1 MVITKE
7 HRVWRS
13 KNESRMKTLV
23 IAPHA
28 DDELLGCGGTLLRR
42 REEGGTV
49 GWLLVTAMKADNAWS
64 DERIEE
70 RQREINLVR
79 EGLGILPGHLF
90 ELGFPTTQLDRVPT
104 GDLIGQVSKVFGHFQ
119 PEEVLVPHAH
129 DIHSDHRIVF
139 DAVAACTKW
148 FRYPSV
154 KRVLA
159 YETISETDFV
169 LKPEG
174 LFNPTVFVDI
184 TSFVDRKVELMRVY
198 QSELG
203 AHPSPR
209 SETALRALAHL
220 RGTQSGF
227 GSAEA
232 FQLLRERS

>member
-1 MVITKE
+1 
-7 HRVWRS
+7 
-13 KNESRMKTLV
+13 MKTLV

-42 REEGGTV
+42 REEGGIV
-49 GWLLVTAMKADNAWS
+49 GWLLVTAMKPGNSWGAD
-64 DERIEE
+64 EIEG
-70 RQREINLVR
+70 RQREIEQVR
-79 EGLGILPGHLF
+79 EGMGVLPEHLF
-90 ELGFPTTQLDRVPT
+90 ELGLQSAQLDQAPMA
-104 GDLIGQVSKVFGHFQ
+104 DLICRVSEVFGQFQ

-159 YETISETDFV
+159 YETISETDLV

-184 TSFVDRKVELMRVY
+184 TAFVDRKIALMSVY
-198 QSELG
+198 QSEMG
-203 AHPSPR
+203 AHPFPR

-220 RGTQSGF
+220 RGAQSGF
-227 GSAEA
+227 VSAEA

>member
-1 MVITKE
+1 M
-7 HRVWRS
+7 R
-13 KNESRMKTLV
+13 TLV

-42 REEGGTV
+42 GADGGV
-49 GWLLVTAMKADNAWS
+49 IGWLLVTAMNPGHAWS
-64 DERIEE
+64 TEKIEE
-70 RQREINLVR
+70 RRREIEQVR
-79 EGLGILPGHLF
+79 DGLGVLPEHMF
-90 ELGFPTTQLDRVPT
+90 EFGLQTTQLDQVPV
-104 GDLIGQVSKVFGHFQ
+104 GDLVDRISDAFSKFQ

-154 KRVLA
+154 RRVLA

-169 LKPEG
+169 LRPEG

-184 TSFVDRKVELMRVY
+184 TPFIDRKIVLMGIY
-198 QSELG
+198 QSEMG
-203 AHPSPR
+203 SHPFPR
-209 SETALRALAHL
+209 SEIALRALAQL
-220 RGTQSGF
+220 RGAQSGF

-232 FQLLRERS
+232 FQLLRERD

>member
-1 MVITKE
+1 
-7 HRVWRS
+7 
-13 KNESRMKTLV
+13 MKTLI

-42 REEGGTV
+42 RQEGGIV
-49 GWLLVTAMKADNAWS
+49 GWLLVTAMRPGYAWS
-64 DERIEE
+64 TEKIEKRTFEVER
-70 RQREINLVR
+70 VR
-79 EGLGILPGHLF
+79 EGLGVRPEHLF
-90 ELGFPTTQLDRVPT
+90 ELGLQTTQLGQVPS
-104 GDLIGQVSKVFGHFQ
+104 GDLITLISRVFIHFQ
-119 PEEVLVPHAH
+119 PDEVLVPHAH
-129 DIHSDHRIVF
+129 DIHSDHRVVF

-159 YETISETDFV
+159 YETMSETDFV
-169 LKPEG
+169 LRPEG

-184 TSFVDRKVELMRVY
+184 TPFIDCKIALMGIY

-203 AHPSPR
+203 QHPFPR
-209 SETALRALAHL
+209 SETALRALAHF
-220 RGTQSGF
+220 RGAQSGF